1 MDKAEMIYIASK
13 CAEKS
18 YDYETLRYGN
28 DMYENPQFTDDVWEY
43 VVEYKEIGSIDFR
56 KKYKEFELY

>member
-13 CAEKS
+13 CAEKG
-18 YDYETLRYGN
+18 YDYETLRYGD
-28 DMYENPQFTDDVWEY
+28 DMYENSQFTDDVWEY